1 MLKRAL
7 IFVIKPHRPK
17 ALPCPALSC
26 LRLPRCK
33 LENLPEF
40 GPRKPTVPVLT
51 KHLNQP
57 STVLTISH
65 AASPCAAIALLIAV
79 EIHREI
85 WVFRPK
91 APPSQSVDKN
101 IKSPGRSQHR
111 NGDRA
116 GTVLH
121 IRERFADNLRLSTLG
136 KAVLPKTS
144 DRLVSRSTS
153 TSCGIRRCRLR
164 LSLTWSLRHSG
175 AVVSDCWAQALSKSA
190 PLVPPEL
197 PSSSPGQVLTSLSCR
212 LRRALL
218 GESD

>member
-116 GTVLH
+116 GQFCISENDLRIIYDYQPWVRPYSRKLVIGWSRAAPPRRVASAAVGCDCHSLGHSGT
-121 IRERFADNLRLSTLG
+121 RERS
-136 KAVLPKTS
+136 
-144 DRLVSRSTS
+144 
-153 TSCGIRRCRLR
+153 
-164 LSLTWSLRHSG
+164 
-175 AVVSDCWAQALSKSA
+175 
-190 PLVPPEL
+190 
-197 PSSSPGQVLTSLSCR
+197 
-212 LRRALL
+212 
-218 GESD
+218 